1 MDESL
6 TGLMSMSCYAYAGL
20 PHNVV
25 KLRLQTQGGDRVYR
39 YKGVTD
45 ALVRIVK
52 EEGIRG
58 LGKGGTPNLAC
69 CLLSNPVENAVD
81 GVSKNAVATL
91 QLRKVERDDGMT
103 LQAALE
109 ASFISIFV
117 STVSTVFENITSKLQ
132 FQRQPLAQRDYR
144 GPLDC
149 ISKVFKREGMTGLF
163 RGYSSVLLR
172 DVPATPIFI
181 GLYHAISP
189 IRERTMG
196 PETLFT
202 PIVTA
207 TFATAASL
215 AILYPADVVKAH
227 MQTASNPLT
236 LRDGFRLVFAHHGLR
251 GFYRGGAAAAIS
263 GGMSI
268 AAFAITVGIVSNR

>member
-6 TGLMSMSCYAYAGL
+6 TGLTARSCYAFAGL

-39 YKGVTD
+39 YKGVMD

-69 CLLSNPVENAVD
+69 CVLSNPVGNAVD
-81 GVSKNAVATL
+81 GVSKNVVATL
-91 QLRKVERDDGMT
+91 RLQKVERDDGMT

-109 ASFISIFV
+109 ASIISIFV
-117 STVSTVFENITSKLQ
+117 SMNIASKLQ
-132 FQRQPLAQRDYR
+132 FQRQPLVQRVYR

-149 ISKVFKREGMTGLF
+149 ISKVLKREGMTGLF

-172 DVPATPIFI
+172 DVPATPIVI
-181 GLYHAISP
+181 GLYHVIAP
-189 IRERTMG
+189 IHERTMG

-263 GGMSI
+263 GVSI
-268 AAFAITVGIVSNR
+268 